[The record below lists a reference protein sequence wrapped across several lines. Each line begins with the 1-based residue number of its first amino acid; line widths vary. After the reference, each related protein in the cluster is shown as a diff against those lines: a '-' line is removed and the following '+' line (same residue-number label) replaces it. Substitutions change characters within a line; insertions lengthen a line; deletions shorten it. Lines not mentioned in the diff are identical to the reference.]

1 MDGTEFT
8 IFFEDPF
15 WVGVLVADRGDCRF
29 VARVVFGAEPTNA
42 ELLLF
47 MRERFSRLA
56 ATARPVPLTE
66 VSAER
71 YIGSVS
77 AKRGSRAS
85 AREQKRGPGKAVA
98 AAHAAFELSKAEARI
113 DKGQERQSN
122 CERRFALRV
131 EKKKASKRGK

>member
-15 WVGVLVADRGDCRF
+15 WVGVLVADRGDRRF

-47 MRERFSRLA
+47 MRERFSRLV
-56 ATARPVPLTE
+56 ATARPVPRTE
-66 VSAER
+66 AIAEL
-71 YIGSVS
+71 YIGPVS

-98 AAHAAFELSKAEARI
+98 AAHAAFELSKAEARV
-113 DKGQERQSN
+113 DKVQERESN

-131 EKKKASKRGK
+131 EKKKAAKRGK